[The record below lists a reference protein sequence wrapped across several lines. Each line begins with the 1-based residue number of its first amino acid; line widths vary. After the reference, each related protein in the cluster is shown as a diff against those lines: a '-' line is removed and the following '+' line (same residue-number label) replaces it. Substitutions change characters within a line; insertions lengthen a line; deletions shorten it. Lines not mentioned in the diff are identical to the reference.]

1 MAAVALD
8 ISPQA
13 LSILVS
19 VLVVLLTAGKTK
31 NKSLPVSNLTSFDV
45 YLVLIY
51 FWRQRRGAR
60 SGILMVGLNDSGK
73 TLMFSR
79 IVHDQYVKT
88 FTSVNEN
95 VGEVTCTKVT

>member
-1 MAAVALD
+1 
-8 ISPQA
+8 
-13 LSILVS
+13 
-19 VLVVLLTAGKTK
+19 
-31 NKSLPVSNLTSFDV
+31 
-45 YLVLIY
+45 
-51 FWRQRRGAR
+51 
-60 SGILMVGLNDSGK
+60 MVGLNDSGK